1 MEIYSA
7 IASILALIG
16 YYLIIKTDRKQRLIG
31 VSIKLI
37 VALLMHIYFVKLEN
51 WSFIL
56 LNIFYLVLDLRLL
69 KQLFNERMK

>member
-16 YYLIIKTDRKQRLIG
+16 YYPIIQTNRKQRLIG
-31 VSIKLI
+31 VYIKLI

-51 WSFIL
+51 WSF
-56 LNIFYLVLDLRLL
+56 VLSST
-69 KQLFNERMK
+69 